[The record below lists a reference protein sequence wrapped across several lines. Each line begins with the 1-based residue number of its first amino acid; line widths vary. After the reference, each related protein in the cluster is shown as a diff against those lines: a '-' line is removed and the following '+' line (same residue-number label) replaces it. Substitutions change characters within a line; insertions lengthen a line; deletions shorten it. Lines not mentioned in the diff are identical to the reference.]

1 MPMRCRPVRNTSQQP
16 SLFLRPP
23 EGPRWDQFPD
33 PCRREVKRLLI
44 EMFVAHVVSGPQA
57 QAAGLATEREG
68 AHE

>member
-1 MPMRCRPVRNTSQQP
+1 MPIRCHPVKHTSQQP

-33 PCRREVKRLLI
+33 PCRREVKRLLT
-44 EMFVAHVVSGPQA
+44 EMFVAHVSGPQA
-57 QAAGLATEREG
+57 RAAELATGKAG